1 MIKAILTI
9 DDIPSK
15 NTPAFVDYLKEN
27 EIPAIMF
34 AWGEHLEKHPAE
46 AEYAVTNGM
55 IIGNHSYSHPH
66 FSDLSPEECF
76 DEIEKCE
83 SLINGLYRYTGIKRE
98 YRPFRF
104 PYGDKG
110 GKNKD
115 IIQKYLKEK
124 GFHKVKDTEIPYPW
138 WKEEGMDRDIDTFW
152 TFDFEEYRIRPGSG
166 FTAEDVW
173 NRINDPGPEYGAPLF
188 ADGGNHIIIIHAH
201 DETEELVPEYYKEF
215 LGYLLRNG
223 VVFEKP
229 EFGV

>member
-1 MIKAILTI
+1 MIKAVLTI

-15 NTPAFVDYLKEN
+15 NTPAFVDFLREN

-34 AWGEHLEKHPAE
+34 AWGENLEKFPAE
-46 AEYAVTNGM
+46 AEYAVTNGI

-66 FSDLSPEECF
+66 FSEISPEECF

-83 SLINGLYRYTGIKRE
+83 RLIDDLYKRTGINRI

-110 GKNKD
+110 GRNKD
-115 IIQKYLKEK
+115 MIQKYLKEK
-124 GFHKVKDTEIPYPW
+124 GFHKVRDTEIPYPW

-166 FTAEDVW
+166 FTAEDVRK
-173 NRINDPGPEYGAPLF
+173 RIDDPEPEYGAPLF
-188 ADGGNHIIIIHAH
+188 SENGNHIIIIHAH
-201 DETEELVPEYYKEF
+201 DETEELAPGYYRDF
-215 LGYLLRNG
+215 LGYLLKNG
-223 VVFEKP
+223 VVFQKP
-229 EFGV
+229 EFHV